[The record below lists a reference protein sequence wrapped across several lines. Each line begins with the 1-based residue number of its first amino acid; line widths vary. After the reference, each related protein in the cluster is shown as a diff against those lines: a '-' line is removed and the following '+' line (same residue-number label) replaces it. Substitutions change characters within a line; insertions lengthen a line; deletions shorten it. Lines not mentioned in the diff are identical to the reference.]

1 MNRHFRNRRVSCAN
15 PEVGSIRRRSVRK
28 TLAKAGLVRDN
39 ALIVHMG
46 TRVRLVRFADLS
58 GLTEIQGRFKGQAMP
73 FAAIPDAG

>member
-1 MNRHFRNRRVSCAN
+1 
-15 PEVGSIRRRSVRK
+15 
-28 TLAKAGLVRDN
+28 
-39 ALIVHMG
+39 MG